1 MVCLRSVLRS
11 VLRSALRSGP
21 WSAPG
26 SAIRSRS
33 GLKSGFGWCIMVN
46 KVGKIVNNNRDWAYC
61 RVLDGD
67 DINFGLIG
75 FDLWAIDFLVRY
87 MVLSRLRGW

>member
-1 MVCLRSVLRS
+1 
-11 VLRSALRSGP
+11 
-21 WSAPG
+21 
-26 SAIRSRS
+26 
-33 GLKSGFGWCIMVN
+33 MVN